1 VGARP
6 AVKSPGFAER
16 IHHRCRRERM
26 RVNRVV
32 HGPGPDSAAL
42 SVSPSGPGSHHS
54 IAAALTAAP
63 DGAAIVIHPG
73 TYPER
78 LELRRHVMLTAQQPG
93 TVVVESP
100 AGPAL
105 ALSAG
110 SAAVSG
116 ITLRT
121 TDPHAPAV
129 AVSGGALSL
138 EGCEIETASQTA
150 VEARGRG
157 ATVSMREGRIRNP
170 SGCGVVISDGAAG
183 TFDRIVIEN
192 VAADGVV
199 ISSGAS
205 PVFRDCTIRDVRGV
219 GVSAKGDAQGDVLGC
234 EITRVSGV
242 AVLIGARSAT
252 RLTAAR
258 IHDISGAGVVV
269 EAQARP
275 VLEDCEIRATGSH
288 GIVLN
293 GGADPAVRRCVITR
307 TDGHGVI
314 VQGQSRGA
322 FSECTVTDTAAA
334 GVVVC
339 GGSDPLFAKCKVH
352 RSAKAALVVTEAAA
366 GTFDG
371 GELRASGH
379 HGIEITDGANPLLR
393 GVIVA
398 GCRGHGLS
406 VRAEGRGRIEDSVVE
421 AAESSGMHTASGGYP
436 DVRGTR
442 FTGSGDAGVL
452 VAAEGQV
459 VLRECEIATAG
470 ATGVVVEAGG
480 NASVSRSRVRDCG
493 GAGIVFK
500 EGAQGRLTGCEVTGN
515 NGDGIVVSSRQAVVV
530 RDCAVHG
537 NRGAGMRRTA
547 AGELLAVDN
556 LTSRGNAEADSYE
569 PEPEPEQDPRPPV
582 ASTPEPREQSPGPG
596 GGAESLLHELGSLVG
611 LAGVKQEV
619 SRLVSL
625 HAMARRREQAGLSAP
640 PMARHL
646 VFAGPPGTGK
656 TTVARLYG
664 KILAKLGVLR
674 TGQMVEVSRSDLVAQ
689 YVGATALKT
698 AERFEEARGGV
709 LFIDEAYALSEGGGN
724 DFGKEAIDTLVKLM
738 EDHRDDVVVIV
749 AGYSHEMRKFLASNP
764 GLSSRFSRT
773 VEFEDYSPAELVQI
787 MELICRSHNYK
798 LEHET
803 RVVLA
808 GLFERL
814 PRDESFGN
822 GRTVRKIFEEMVGRQ
837 AGRLAL
843 LPDASVSDLT
853 RFLPDDVGVVTSSAG
868 VPAADPDV
876 IEGLLQELHAMV
888 GLAQVKQEV
897 ANVIDLILSARQ
909 REQAGLP
916 VPVISRHLV
925 FAGPPGTGKTTVA
938 RLYKEILTALGVLR
952 GGPLVEVARADLV
965 GQYLGHTAQRT
976 RECFERARGGVL
988 FIDEAYSLANDH
1000 FGIEAIDTLVK
1011 LMEDHRD
1018 EVVVIAAGYAQEM
1031 SGFLATNPGLASR
1044 FSRYVMFDNYTPD
1057 ELVTIFAL
1065 HAGTAGYECPPET
1078 LAALADHFA
1087 HVPRGRSFGNGR
1099 YARQVLEDA
1108 ITRQAGRLRRLAAPT
1123 ESDMRLL
1130 IPEDIAEHAPFR
1142 TPAGR

>member
-1 VGARP
+1 
-6 AVKSPGFAER
+6 
-16 IHHRCRRERM
+16 M

-42 SVSPSGPGSHHS
+42 SVSPAAPGSHRS
-54 IAAALTAAP
+54 IAEALAAAP

-73 TYPER
+73 TYHER
-78 LELRRHVMLTAQQPG
+78 LELRQHVTLTAQQPG

-110 SAAVSG
+110 PAAVSG

-121 TDPHAPAV
+121 TDAHAPAV
-129 AVSGGALSL
+129 AVSGGALSM
-138 EGCEIETASQTA
+138 EGCEIVTASQAA
-150 VEARGRG
+150 VEAHGRG
-157 ATVSMREGRIRNP
+157 ATVSMREGRVRNP
-170 SGCGVVISDGAAG
+170 AGCGVVISDGAAG
-183 TFDRIVIEN
+183 TFDRTVIEN

-199 ISSGAS
+199 ISSGAN
-205 PVFRDCTIRDVRGV
+205 PVFRDCTIRDVQGV
-219 GVSAKGDAQGDVLGC
+219 GVTATGDAHGNVLGC

-252 RLTAAR
+252 KLTAAR
-258 IHDISGAGVVV
+258 IHDTSGAGVVV

-275 VLEDCEIRATGSH
+275 VLEDCEIRGTGSH

-293 GGADPAVRRCVITR
+293 AGADPAVRRCVITR

-322 FSECTVTDTAAA
+322 FSECTVTDTAEA
-334 GVVVC
+334 GVIVR
-339 GGSDPLFAKCKVH
+339 GGSDPVFAKCKVH

-366 GTFDG
+366 GTFDR

-379 HGIEITDGANPLLR
+379 HGIEIMAGANPLLR
-393 GVIVA
+393 GVIVT
-398 GCRGHGLS
+398 GCRGHGLT
-406 VRAEGRGRIEDSVVE
+406 VREEGRGRIEDSVVE

-442 FTGSGDAGVL
+442 FAGSGDAGVL

-459 VLRECEIATAG
+459 VLRECEIATACT
-470 ATGVVVEAGG
+470 AGVVVEAGG
-480 NASVSRSRVRDCG
+480 NASVSRCRVRDCG
-493 GAGIVFK
+493 GAGIVFN

-515 NGDGIVVSSRQAVVV
+515 HGDGIVVSSRQAVVV

-547 AGELLAVDN
+547 AGELLAVYN

-569 PEPEPEQDPRPPV
+569 PEPVQDPQPPV
-582 ASTPEPREQSPGPG
+582 ASTPEPREQLPGPDRG
-596 GGAESLLHELGSLVG
+596 VEPLLHELGSLVG
-611 LAGVKQEV
+611 LTGVKQEV

-625 HAMARRREQAGLSAP
+625 HALARRREEAGLSAP

-698 AERFEEARGGV
+698 TERFEEARGGV

-803 RVVLA
+803 RAALA

-843 LPDASVSDLT
+843 LPDATVSDLT
-853 RFLPDDVGVVTSSAG
+853 QFLPEDVGATSSSAS

-876 IEGLLQELHAMV
+876 IEGLLQELHAMI

-897 ANVIDLILSARQ
+897 ANVIDLIVSARR

-916 VPVISRHLV
+916 VPVVSRHLV

-1044 FSRYVMFDNYTPD
+1044 FSRYVMFDSYTRD

-1065 HAGTAGYECPPET
+1065 HAAAAGYECPPET

-1108 ITRQAGRLRRLAAPT
+1108 VTRQAGRLRRLAAPT
-1123 ESDMRLL
+1123 EADMRLL

-1142 TPAGR
+1142 TPAGA